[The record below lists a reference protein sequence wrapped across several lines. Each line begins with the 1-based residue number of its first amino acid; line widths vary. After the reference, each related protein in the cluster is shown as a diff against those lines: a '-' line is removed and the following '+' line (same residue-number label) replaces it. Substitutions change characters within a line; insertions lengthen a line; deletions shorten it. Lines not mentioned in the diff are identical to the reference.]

1 MQYYSILEDN
11 WLGGMDENGISK
23 IVEIDESV
31 FFRRKY
37 NLGRLR
43 NNQWVFGAIER
54 GIKKCI

>member
-43 NNQWVFGAIER
+43 NTQWVFGAIER